1 MSRPNLIF
9 KYEDYFRIH
18 ELDNCPPKTYKELTL
33 IAYRYIFADLDDERN
48 FKPVY
53 LLDEHYPK
61 RLNAAKD
68 LDMKCKGFGL
78 SLYREKN
85 GAIANYKRWIA
96 KTNGK
101 FAKIVGSFIATID
114 IMETDG
120 VCSDV
125 ENADTHF
132 TFHESQSVNLVEKI
146 ESNPYLIL

>member
-1 MSRPNLIF
+1 MSRRNLIF

-18 ELDNCPPKTYKELTL
+18 ELDNCPPNTYKKLNLT
-33 IAYRYIFADLDDERN
+33 AYRYIFEDLEDERN

-53 LLDEHYPK
+53 LLDENYPK

-68 LDMKCKGFGL
+68 LEMKCKGFGL
-78 SLYREKN
+78 SMYQDKK

-101 FAKIVGSFIATID
+101 FAKIVGSFITTIE
-114 IMETDG
+114 IIETDG
-120 VCSDV
+120 VCSDI

-132 TFHESQSVNLVEKI
+132 TFHESQNTHFMERI
-146 ESNPYLIL
+146 EGKPYLIV